1 MANYKTE
8 AEALAG
14 AGVPGWSVTGREQEY
29 ENITTKD
36 ENNQNVTTKRPT
48 GNTIL
53 TVQSPDGS
61 QHDSITVGSGDD
73 ATVKGGKVITVV
85 KGAQQSHP
93 VAATSTPAS
102 GLERLDENLNVIP
115 PGSSTPTVYVRDPKA
130 PPGTQPFK
138 VDPNVK
144 TDPST
149 WTPITDPNDKSDN
162 PRVIG
167 LWDPANNKVGASVS
181 AQAGAKTSDPGKWT
195 PVYRTPGDSG
205 SGVVGQWDPVNSELH
220 AVSSAPDGTQIV
232 ATPTAIYTLDKA
244 TGKVIN
250 TQEVAQGDVNKQAV
264 SSGGKIYVF
273 DPKTG
278 TLTLPDNV
286 QAAATVGNSTTLKD
300 LVWYDDQGNEV
311 SRTPNPNYGKAPV
324 TAPTPNTVAPYIQ
337 VPDPQNPSQ
346 LIWIENKGQVTAS
359 AALQQLAAHLTGQ
372 VVDKKISVDEA
383 KTLIDAANQRMTADT
398 AQTNAETAQQQNV
411 TTAAGD
417 ILSNTR
423 GNAQTGA
430 GLLQQRA
437 QTASG
442 MLQNILGQATGAKN
456 LMSAPAG
463 LGEQLVG
470 GIGGWT
476 ADMMGGQ
483 STLDSAARMVQ
494 MADPSSNMADP
505 ATQTAVGVLQQML
518 DKYHQV
524 TGSPHPAVAATN
536 AAQQSAQNGG
546 LTAPVTT
553 TTQQTQPAPPVQQR
567 TTYGGLAQG
576 GANMGG
582 MNLYPTPGSPGM
594 PISGLAQ
601 GGLQGMP
608 GFVAPGAPV
617 KPPPITVTVG

>member
-1 MANYKTE
+1 MPYNSKQAVVDALRPGSKVVGEAPYSVKVANPR
-8 AEALAG
+8 AGLAG
-14 AGVPGWSVTGREQEY
+14 EPAQIDQQAG
-29 ENITTKD
+29 ITLSI
-36 ENNQNVTTKRPT
+36 E
-48 GNTIL
+48 G
-53 TVQSPDGS
+53 PDGEP
-61 QHDSITVGSGDD
+61 DTIVVKEIGNNP
-73 ATVKGGKVITVV
+73 ATKGGTGFDVIQGPT
-85 KGAQQSHP
+85 KAPSK
-93 VAATSTPAS
+93 TSTPAS

-149 WTPITDPNDKSDN
+149 WTTITDPNDKSDN

-195 PVYRTPGDSG
+195 PVYRTPGDAS

-264 SSGGKIYVF
+264 SVGGKIYVF

-278 TLTLPDNV
+278 TLVLPENV
-286 QAAATVGNSTTLKD
+286 KDAATVGNSTTLKD

-311 SRTPNPNYGKAPV
+311 SRTPNPNYGKAPI
-324 TAPTPNTVAPYIQ
+324 TPTPTSNTTSPYIQ

-346 LIWIENKGQVTAS
+346 LIWVENKGRVTAS
-359 AALQQLAAHLTGQ
+359 DALQQLAAHLTGQ
-372 VVDKKISVDEA
+372 VIDKNISVDDA
-383 KTLIDAANQRMTADT
+383 KTIIDAANQRMVAD
-398 AQTNAETAQQQNV
+398 TAQQQNV

-524 TGSPHPAVAATN
+524 TGGPHPIDAATQ
-536 AAQQSAQNGG
+536 AARQSQQNGG

-553 TTQQTQPAPPVQQR
+553 ATQPTQPAPPVQQR
-567 TTYGGLAQG
+567 FAGLAQG

-601 GGLQGMP
+601 GGGGGMPLQQMP

-617 KPPPITVTVG
+617 KPPPVTVTVG

>member
-1 MANYKTE
+1 MPYNSKQAVVDALRPGSKVVGEADYNVNVANPQ
-8 AEALAG
+8 AG
-14 AGVPGWSVTGREQEY
+14 GPGQPAQIAQKQGVTLSIEG
-29 ENITTKD
+29 
-36 ENNQNVTTKRPT
+36 
-48 GNTIL
+48 
-53 TVQSPDGS
+53 PDGEP
-61 QHDSITVGSGDD
+61 DTIVVKEIGNNPNT
-73 ATVKGGKVITVV
+73 KGGVGYDVIQGPT
-85 KGAQQSHP
+85 KAPSK
-93 VAATSTPAS
+93 TSTPAS

-115 PGSSTPTVYVRDPKA
+115 PGSNTPTVYVRDPKA

-149 WTPITDPNDKSDN
+149 WTPITDPNDKSDS

-195 PVYRTPGDSG
+195 PIYRTPGDSS
-205 SGVVGQWDPVNSELH
+205 SGIVGQWDPVNSELH
-220 AVSSAPDGTQIV
+220 AVSAAPDGTQIV
-232 ATPTAIYTLDKA
+232 ATSTAIYTLDKA

-264 SSGGKIYVF
+264 SVGGKVYVF

-278 TLTLPDNV
+278 ALTLPENV
-286 QAAATVGNSTTLKD
+286 KDAATVGNSTTLKD

-337 VPDPQNPSQ
+337 VPDPSNPSQ

-372 VVDKKISVDEA
+372 VIDKKISVDEA
-383 KTLIDAANQRMTADT
+383 KALIDAANQRMTADT
-398 AQTNAETAQQQNV
+398 AKTNAETAQQQNV

-437 QTASG
+437 ATASG

-456 LMSAPAG
+456 LMSVPAG

-494 MADPSSNMADP
+494 MADPQGNASDP
-505 ATQTAVGVLQQML
+505 ATQTAIGVLHQML
-518 DKYHQV
+518 DKYQQV
-524 TGSPHPAVAATN
+524 SGGPHPAVAATQ

-553 TTQQTQPAPPVQQR
+553 ATPPPVQQQQF
-567 TTYGGLAQG
+567 GGLAQG

-601 GGLQGMP
+601 GGGGGMPLQQMP

-617 KPPPITVTVG
+617 KPPPVTVTVG

>member
-1 MANYKTE
+1 MPYNSKQAVVDALRPGSKVVGEAPYTVKVANPR
-8 AEALAG
+8 AGLAG
-14 AGVPGWSVTGREQEY
+14 EPAQIDQQAG
-29 ENITTKD
+29 ITLSI
-36 ENNQNVTTKRPT
+36 E
-48 GNTIL
+48 G
-53 TVQSPDGS
+53 PDGEP
-61 QHDSITVGSGDD
+61 DTIVVKEIGNNP
-73 ATVKGGKVITVV
+73 ATKGGTGFDVIQGPT
-85 KGAQQSHP
+85 KAPSK
-93 VAATSTPAS
+93 TSTPAS

-138 VDPNVK
+138 VDQNVK

-181 AQAGAKTSDPGKWT
+181 AQGGAKTSDPGKWT
-195 PVYRTPGDSG
+195 PVYRTPGDTS

-220 AVSSAPDGTQIV
+220 AVSAAPDGTQIV

-264 SSGGKIYVF
+264 SVGGKVYVF

-278 TLTLPDNV
+278 TLTLPANV
-286 QAAATVGNSTTLKD
+286 KDAATVGNSTTLKD

-337 VPDPQNPSQ
+337 VPDPNNPSQ

-372 VVDKKISVDEA
+372 VVDKKITVDEA

-417 ILSNTR
+417 VLSNTR

-437 QTASG
+437 ASASG

-505 ATQTAVGVLQQML
+505 ATQTAVGVLHQML
-518 DKYHQV
+518 DTYQQV
-524 TGSPHPAVAATN
+524 TGQPHPAVAATN

-546 LTAPVTT
+546 MTAPNTT
-553 TTQQTQPAPPVQQR
+553 PTAPPPPGQ

-601 GGLQGMP
+601 GGGGGMPLQQMP
-608 GFVAPGAPV
+608 GFVAPGAAV
-617 KPPPITVTVG
+617 KPPPVTVTVG

>member
-1 MANYKTE
+1 MPYNSKQAVVDALRPGSKVVGEAPYSVKVANPR
-8 AEALAG
+8 AGLAG
-14 AGVPGWSVTGREQEY
+14 EPAQIDQQAG
-29 ENITTKD
+29 ITLSI
-36 ENNQNVTTKRPT
+36 E
-48 GNTIL
+48 G
-53 TVQSPDGS
+53 PDGEP
-61 QHDSITVGSGDD
+61 DSIVVKEIGNNP
-73 ATVKGGKVITVV
+73 ATKGGTGFDVIQGPT
-85 KGAQQSHP
+85 KAPSK
-93 VAATSTPAS
+93 TSTPAS

-181 AQAGAKTSDPGKWT
+181 AQGGAKTSDPGKWT
-195 PVYRTPGDSG
+195 PVYRTPGDAS

-220 AVSSAPDGTQIV
+220 AVSAAPDGTQIV
-232 ATPTAIYTLDKA
+232 ATSTAIYTLDKA

-264 SSGGKIYVF
+264 SVGGKVYVF

-278 TLTLPDNV
+278 TLVLPENV
-286 QAAATVGNSTTLKD
+286 KDAATVGNSTTLKD

-324 TAPTPNTVAPYIQ
+324 TAPTPNTVAPMIQ
-337 VPDPQNPSQ
+337 VPDPNNPSQ

-372 VVDKKISVDEA
+372 VVDKKITVDEA

-437 QTASG
+437 ATASG

-494 MADPSSNMADP
+494 MADPQSNMADP

-553 TTQQTQPAPPVQQR
+553 ATQQTQPAPPVQQR

>member
-1 MANYKTE
+1 MPYNSKQAVVDALRPGSKVVGEAPYTVKVANPQ
-8 AEALAG
+8 AG
-14 AGVPGWSVTGREQEY
+14 GPGQPAQIDQQAG
-29 ENITTKD
+29 ITLSI
-36 ENNQNVTTKRPT
+36 E
-48 GNTIL
+48 G
-53 TVQSPDGS
+53 PDGEP
-61 QHDSITVGSGDD
+61 DTIVVKEIGNNP
-73 ATVKGGKVITVV
+73 ATKGGTGFDVIQGPT
-85 KGAQQSHP
+85 KAPSK
-93 VAATSTPAS
+93 TSTPAS

-181 AQAGAKTSDPGKWT
+181 AQSGAKTSDPGKWT
-195 PVYRTPGDSG
+195 PVYRTPGDAG

-220 AVSSAPDGTQIV
+220 AVSAAPDGTQIV

-264 SSGGKIYVF
+264 SVGGKVYVF

-278 TLTLPDNV
+278 ALTLPENV
-286 QAAATVGNSTTLKD
+286 KDAATVGNSTTLKD

-324 TAPTPNTVAPYIQ
+324 TAPTPNTVAPMIQ
-337 VPDPQNPSQ
+337 VPDPNNPSQ

-359 AALQQLAAHLTGQ
+359 DALQQLAAHLTGQ
-372 VVDKKISVDEA
+372 VIDKKITVDEA

-398 AQTNAETAQQQNV
+398 AQQNAQTAQQQNV

-437 QTASG
+437 ASASG

-494 MADPSSNMADP
+494 MADPNSNMADP
-505 ATQTAVGVLQQML
+505 ATQTAVGVLHQML
-518 DKYHQV
+518 DKYQQT
-524 TGSPHPAVAATN
+524 TGMPHPAVAATQ

-553 TTQQTQPAPPVQQR
+553 ATQQTQQTPPVQQQFA
-567 TTYGGLAQG
+567 GLAQG

-601 GGLQGMP
+601 GGLQQMP

-617 KPPPITVTVG
+617 KPPPVTVTVG